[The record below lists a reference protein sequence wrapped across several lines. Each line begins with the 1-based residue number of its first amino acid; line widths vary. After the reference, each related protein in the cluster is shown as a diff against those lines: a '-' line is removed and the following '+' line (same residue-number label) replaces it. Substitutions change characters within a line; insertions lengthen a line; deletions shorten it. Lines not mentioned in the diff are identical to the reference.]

1 METRVLRANILLLL
15 TALIW
20 GAAFVAQRVGMDHMG
35 PMTFNAVCFALGALA
50 LLPCIAWMDGRRTG
64 LARAYPLRN
73 GLLPGI
79 ALFLGAWLQQ
89 LGLCYTTA
97 GKAGFITGLYVV
109 FVPVIGIFLR
119 HRYGPGT
126 WGGAALAMA
135 GMYLLS
141 VTGGFSIGK
150 GDALVLGSAAF
161 WAIHVLLLGR
171 LTKGI
176 AAVDALRLASVQFG
190 VCALISLAGAA
201 VSEDISLSGIRAGL
215 IPILYGGLLSVG
227 VAYTLQVVA
236 QRDARPAPAA
246 IILSLEAVFAVMAG
260 WLLLDE
266 MLTAR
271 AMAGCTLMF
280 GGMVWS
286 QLRP

>member
-1 METRVLRANILLLL
+1 
-15 TALIW
+15 
-20 GAAFVAQRVGMDHMG
+20 
-35 PMTFNAVCFALGALA
+35 
-50 LLPCIAWMDGRRTG
+50 
-64 LARAYPLRN
+64 
-73 GLLPGI
+73 
-79 ALFLGAWLQQ
+79 
-89 LGLCYTTA
+89 
-97 GKAGFITGLYVV
+97 
-109 FVPVIGIFLR
+109 
-119 HRYGPGT
+119 
-126 WGGAALAMA
+126 MA

-176 AAVDALRLASVQFG
+176 AAVDALRLASVQFA

-271 AMAGCTLMF
+271 AMAGCTLML
-280 GGMVWS
+280 GGMIWS

>member
-1 METRVLRANILLLL
+1 MTGVQ
-15 TALIW
+15 TCALPI
-20 GAAFVAQRVGMDHMG
+20 
-35 PMTFNAVCFALGALA
+35 
-50 LLPCIAWMDGRRTG
+50 
-64 LARAYPLRN
+64 
-73 GLLPGI
+73 
-79 ALFLGAWLQQ
+79 
-89 LGLCYTTA
+89 
-97 GKAGFITGLYVV
+97 
-109 FVPVIGIFLR
+109 
-119 HRYGPGT
+119 
-126 WGGAALAMA
+126 
-135 GMYLLS
+135 S
-141 VTGGFSIGK
+141 
-150 GDALVLGSAAF
+150 
-161 WAIHVLLLGR
+161 
-171 LTKGI
+171 
-176 AAVDALRLASVQFG
+176 LRLASVQFG